1 MYVLIKLIE
10 SHIQVELVRYYFC
23 TNVKRCNS
31 PKLLYW
37 IHFWNIYW
45 NTPKYTWQSCLH
57 TICCINVHCF
67 IKCAFVFVSLTFPS
81 SYSLS
86 LSLFLL
92 SFFLDAL
99 VPSINYLQATSHKGT
114 DAKDSGRVVCKEE
127 LSRLGSHTNNEQ
139 NQLKVSCWERAHWI
153 VFWQRW
159 RNRRKRKGGSGWP
172 KKSIVSRSWVLLI
185 VCASWQA
192 GSLLTTVYS
201 DSG

>member
-1 MYVLIKLIE
+1 MYILIKLIE

-86 LSLFLL
+86 LSLSFFFL
-92 SFFLDAL
+92 SFLMHLFQVSITYKQHHIKAL
-99 VPSINYLQATSHKGT
+99 MQRIVGGLCAKRSYQGWVHTQTMSKTSWRWVAEREPIELYFGRGDEIERREKG
-114 DAKDSGRVVCKEE
+114 DLGDLNKA
-127 LSRLGSHTNNEQ
+127 LSPEVGY
-139 NQLKVSCWERAHWI
+139 
-153 VFWQRW
+153 F
-159 RNRRKRKGGSGWP
+159 
-172 KKSIVSRSWVLLI
+172 
-185 VCASWQA
+185 
-192 GSLLTTVYS
+192 
-201 DSG
+201 